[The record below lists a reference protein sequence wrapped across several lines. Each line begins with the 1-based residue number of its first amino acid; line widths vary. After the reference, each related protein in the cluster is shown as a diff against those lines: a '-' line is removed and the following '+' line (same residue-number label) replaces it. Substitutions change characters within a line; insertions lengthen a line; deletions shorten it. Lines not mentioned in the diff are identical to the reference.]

1 MAKLTIGV
9 GVVLV
14 LLGVVGYFGTG
25 RQSWTALIPA
35 LFGIAFLVVGGI
47 ALNPDR
53 RKHAMHAAAA
63 LGVLGLAGS
72 IPGVIKAVRWLGG
85 NEPARPAAV
94 ISQTIMALV
103 TLAFIV
109 MCVRSFIAARR
120 ARAFPAQPS

>member
-9 GVVLV
+9 GAVLV

-35 LFGIAFLVVGGI
+35 LFGIVFLVLGAV

-63 LGVLGLAGS
+63 LGVLGFFGTISGL
-72 IPGVIKAVRWLGG
+72 IKALKWMGG
-85 NEPARPAAV
+85 TEPARPAAV
-94 ISQTIMALV
+94 ISQTIMAV
-103 TLAFIV
+103 MMLAFV
-109 MCVRSFIAARR
+109 ALCVRSFIAARR
-120 ARAFPAQPS
+120 ARALPAQP